1 MSDKLE
7 KYVKEH
13 RASFDTDVP
22 SAKVWQN
29 IEKTKPIKRQ
39 LNNVVSINKRFLWA
53 AAAALVF
60 AISVILYQG
69 SRIKNLKTET
79 TIVSVENN
87 TRQWQMPPELKELDM
102 LYTSQSSTTMQLLKE
117 LPDYQSELREELN
130 ELDEEFELLKTEL
143 GSEHSSED
151 VLKAMVE
158 NYRIK
163 LDLLEITLEHLKRS
177 EKIIE
182 NESTVL

>member
-1 MSDKLE
+1 MTVE
-7 KYVKEH
+7 
-13 RASFDTDVP
+13 
-22 SAKVWQN
+22 
-29 IEKTKPIKRQ
+29 
-39 LNNVVSINKRFLWA
+39 
-53 AAAALVF
+53 
-60 AISVILYQG
+60 G
-69 SRIKNLKTET
+69 SER
-79 TIVSVENN
+79 
-87 TRQWQMPPELKELDM
+87 
-102 LYTSQSSTTMQLLKE
+102 
-117 LPDYQSELREELN
+117 LREELN
-130 ELDEEFELLKTEL
+130 ELKSVQRPKITEL